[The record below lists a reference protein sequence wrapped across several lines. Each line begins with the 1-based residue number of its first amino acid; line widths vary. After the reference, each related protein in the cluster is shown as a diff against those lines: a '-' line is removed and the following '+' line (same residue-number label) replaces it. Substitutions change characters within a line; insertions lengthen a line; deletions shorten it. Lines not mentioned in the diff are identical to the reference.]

1 MSSHSSFYQ
10 GTKRISPLKIR
21 NPSILPSQIMPSPT
35 GAPFNFAEMPWS
47 YGMKPGQVMEFNA
60 VIRPSPIAVPVGP
73 SSPVLSIPSCSSLS
87 PPTFGPSSPTPTIHH
102 SSTPLLPELRKR
114 KTDLD
119 MTLPNLLPTKQFLT
133 EEMMSSHLNNLH
145 LSSEYTA
152 HDINRSGDSSPGT
165 SSTLDDGDMMLSEDK
180 SQQPYIVCMSPQEL
194 EERLKKAQRIAICE
208 EVRKLDSRAAEIL
221 PKVILERMEKPCTAL
236 MIWQPPQERLDK
248 LFSTVTEQLEQR
260 EQQANKKEEADSS
273 TRTPPTASTSFS
285 AAAAVTVPQQWSMDD
300 ETLPDLPDYDE
311 DLDDFEPQ
319 PSAARVDSIAS
330 QQPAFAPDPAT
341 MDIEM

>member
-47 YGMKPGQVMEFNA
+47 YGVKPGQVMEFNA

-87 PPTFGPSSPTPTIHH
+87 PPTFGPPSPTAIIHN
-102 SSTPLLPELRKR
+102 STPHLPEVRKR

-119 MTLPNLLPTKQFLT
+119 MALPNLLPTKQFLT

-152 HDINRSGDSSPGT
+152 HDINRSSDSSALPGT
-165 SSTLDDGDMMLSEDK
+165 SATLDDGDMMLSEDK

-208 EVRKLDSRAAEIL
+208 EVRKLDTRAEIL

-260 EQQANKKEEADSS
+260 EQQANKKEREASSS
-273 TRTPPTASTSFS
+273 TSSTISPTTGITSS
-285 AAAAVTVPQQWSMDD
+285 AGSVAQWSMDD

-319 PSAARVDSIAS
+319 QGIICVGSITS
-330 QQPAFAPDPAT
+330 QPAVAPDPAT

>member
-87 PPTFGPSSPTPTIHH
+87 PPTFGPPSPTPIIH
-102 SSTPLLPELRKR
+102 SNAPLLPEVRKR

-152 HDINRSGDSSPGT
+152 HDINRSGDSTPGT
-165 SSTLDDGDMMLSEDK
+165 SATLDDGDMMLSEDK

-221 PKVILERMEKPCTAL
+221 PKVILDRMEKPCTAL

-248 LFSTVTEQLEQR
+248 LFSTVTEQLEER
-260 EQQANKKEEADSS
+260 EQQANKKEKESSS
-273 TRTPPTASTSFS
+273 TTSLPTASTSSS
-285 AAAAVTVPQQWSMDD
+285 AVATVPQWSMDD

-319 PSAARVDSIAS
+319 QSACGIGS
-330 QQPAFAPDPAT
+330 QPAFAPDPAT